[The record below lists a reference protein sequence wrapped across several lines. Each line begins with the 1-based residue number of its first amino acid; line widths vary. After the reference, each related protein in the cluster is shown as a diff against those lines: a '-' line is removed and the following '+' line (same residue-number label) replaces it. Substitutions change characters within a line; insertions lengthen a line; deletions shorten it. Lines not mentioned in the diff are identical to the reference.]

1 MSRLQNF
8 EALKGHP
15 MLGNIYKKLS
25 NTDLDLCREFLRETE
40 TLTREEYCMKVN
52 RWYLDKPKPKRL
64 SDMWALV
71 LQSADRIKR

>member
-8 EALKGHP
+8 EALKEHP
-15 MLGNIYKKLS
+15 MLGTIYKKLS
-25 NTDLDLCREFLRETE
+25 AADIELCRAFLRETE
-40 TLTREEYCMKVN
+40 SLSRDEYSLKVN

-71 LQSADRIKR
+71 LQSTDRIGK